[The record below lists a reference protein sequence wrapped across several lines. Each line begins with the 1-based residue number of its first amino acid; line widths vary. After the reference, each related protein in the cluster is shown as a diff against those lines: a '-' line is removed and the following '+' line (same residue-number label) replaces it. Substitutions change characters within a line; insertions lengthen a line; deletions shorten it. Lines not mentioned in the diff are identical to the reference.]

1 MGNLAL
7 SVELG
12 ILNDGVK
19 TVTQDYK
26 GYIFTSE
33 IHGAFCNSCDEGFV
47 EFDEAEETAWLD
59 FRDLV
64 DAAEA
69 ATLARNALS
78 RYKRGK
84 KRTLSTVI
92 NLFRLIDRQK
102 NFIRTLSSVRLMIQ
116 RIR

>member
-64 DAAEA
+64 DAPEA
-69 ATLARNALS
+69 VTLARNALS
-78 RYKRGK
+78 RYERGK

-92 NLFRLIDRQK
+92 NLFRLIDRHPELLGYLK
-102 NFIRTLSSVRLMIQ
+102 TG
-116 RIR
+116 